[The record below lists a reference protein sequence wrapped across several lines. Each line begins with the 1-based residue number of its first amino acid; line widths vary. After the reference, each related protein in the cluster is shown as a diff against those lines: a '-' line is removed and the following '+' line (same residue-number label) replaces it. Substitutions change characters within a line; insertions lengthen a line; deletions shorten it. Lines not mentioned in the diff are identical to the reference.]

1 MTCCYILP
9 KNNCVFNIFP
19 KFKNEDDPHEEFISH
34 SIKYYSNVIRAQ
46 IVRVTSS
53 INRADGRAD
62 GRVDGNDNDYP
73 ESNRFDKTTKTFND
87 SSKISNATFVVNPC
101 QYLFFKIPYH
111 KISVSKLD
119 ASSSMLYELIETV
132 GSCNVFDYLKHV
144 PKINVLHVGHGD
156 KCSVE
161 LLRFVRDSMSV
172 SNYENNINNIFE
184 NLLELESDAYSEIET
199 IAALKIRPEH
209 MKHHVIFFNFDEYMF
224 SDLQLF
230 FKNMLRA
237 LYVILQLQTN
247 NGTAIIKI
255 DNLQYSVII
264 DILYILNTIYDKTYV
279 IKPFASSII
288 ETSKYIVCKHFN
300 TTAFNAQM
308 LMTSLKQII
317 TCGPLLKNIVSL
329 INVNVPQYFVN
340 KIEEINVIIAQQQL
354 EGISQIINLVN
365 NKHLDD
371 KMELFKRTNITKCI
385 QWCEKYQVPCNKFIE
400 NQNSFVS
407 FKNIFN
413 GKFADVV
420 TNSFV
425 CVDDDDNNNIIVE
438 SDDVSK

>member
-1 MTCCYILP
+1 MTCYILP
-9 KNNCVFNIFP
+9 KNNCIFNIFP
-19 KFKNEDDPHEEFISH
+19 TFKNEDDPHEQIISH

-46 IVRVTSS
+46 ISRVTSS
-53 INRADGRAD
+53 INRLDRID
-62 GRVDGNDNDYP
+62 RVDRVDGNNRNCNI
-73 ESNRFDKTTKTFND
+73 ESNRYDNNTFND

-119 ASSSMLYELIETV
+119 ASSAMLYELIETV

-144 PKINVLHVGHGD
+144 PKINVLHIGD
-156 KCSVE
+156 KCSIE
-161 LLRFVRDSMSV
+161 LLRFVRDSMTV
-172 SNYENNINNIFE
+172 SNYENNINTIFE
-184 NLLELESDAYSEIET
+184 NLLELESDT
-199 IAALKIRPEH
+199 LTCPPEYV
-209 MKHHVIFFNFDEYMF
+209 KHHVIFFNFDELMF

-230 FKNMLRA
+230 FKNMLRT

-255 DNLQYSVII
+255 DNLQYSFII
-264 DILYILNTIYDKTYV
+264 DILYILNTIYDKTYI

-300 TTAFNAQM
+300 TTTFHAQM

-317 TCGPLLKNIVSL
+317 TCGPLLKNMVSL

-400 NQNSFVS
+400 NHNTFVS
-407 FKNIFN
+407 LKNIFN
-413 GKFADVV
+413 GKFADDVPHSN
-420 TNSFV
+420 TFV
-425 CVDDDDNNNIIVE
+425 CVDDITCGSGGGGGCGGV
-438 SDDVSK
+438 DVSK

>member
-1 MTCCYILP
+1 MTCYILP
-9 KNNCVFNIFP
+9 KNNCIFNIFP
-19 KFKNEDDPHEEFISH
+19 TFKNEDDPHEQFISH
-34 SIKYYSNVIRAQ
+34 SIKYYSNVIREQ
-46 IVRVTSS
+46 ITRVTSS
-53 INRADGRAD
+53 IRRIDGPRN
-62 GRVDGNDNDYP
+62 NDNMFV
-73 ESNRFDKTTKTFND
+73 NNND

-111 KISVSKLD
+111 KISVSKLE
-119 ASSSMLYELIETV
+119 ASSAMLYELIETV
-132 GSCNVFDYLKHV
+132 GSCNVFDYLKHT
-144 PKINVLHVGHGD
+144 PKINVLHIGD
-156 KCSVE
+156 KCSIE

-172 SNYENNINNIFE
+172 ANYENNINTIFD
-184 NLLELESDAYSEIET
+184 NLLELESNSQINAHVET
-199 IAALKIRPEH
+199 LTHPPPLEH
-209 MKHHVIFFNFDEYMF
+209 VKHHVIFFIFDELMF
-224 SDLQLF
+224 SNLQLF
-230 FKNMLRA
+230 LNNMLRT
-237 LYVILQLQTN
+237 LYIILQLQTN

-264 DILYILNTIYDKTYV
+264 EILYILNTIYDKTYI

-300 TTAFNAQM
+300 TTAFNAQI
-308 LMTSLKQII
+308 LMASLKQII

-340 KIEEINVIIAQQQL
+340 RIEEINVIIAQQQL

-385 QWCEKYQVPCNKFIE
+385 QWCEKFQVPCNKFIE
-400 NQNSFVS
+400 NHNSFVS

-413 GKFADVV
+413 GKFADDVV
-420 TNSFV
+420 AQTNAFV
-425 CVDDDDNNNIIVE
+425 CVEEDDGQVGC
-438 SDDVSK
+438 DDVAK